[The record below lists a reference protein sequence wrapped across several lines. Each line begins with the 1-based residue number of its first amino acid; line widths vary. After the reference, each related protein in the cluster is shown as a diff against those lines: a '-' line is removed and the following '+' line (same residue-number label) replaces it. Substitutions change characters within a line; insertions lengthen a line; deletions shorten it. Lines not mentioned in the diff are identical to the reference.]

1 MDASMR
7 SKLAALF
14 AGLAATFSVSAAPEL
29 LNGVSVIVNNE
40 VITEQEI
47 EVALAPLARSLYQQ
61 YANQPQLLEQNLRR
75 QRALQVDRLVTS
87 KLILADFKAQGYQL
101 PEVYVEDYIRNQIR
115 EEFGDTQTFVKVL
128 KERGQT
134 REQFRQE
141 RKDQLIVRMLQ
152 RQMVNSDKIVISP
165 TRIENHYRDNL
176 KNYQQ
181 GDQVKLRMISI
192 NQPAGAPKGMAKKIA
207 DEVHTK
213 ILDGAPFAQMAS
225 VYSDGSA
232 RTTGGDRGW
241 IDRNFLNKELTEVAF
256 GLKPGELSPVVD
268 LAGGAYI
275 LYVEE
280 VRIDYTRPLA
290 EVQDEIEAELRGQEQ
305 ERLIKKWIDRL
316 KQKNFVRYF

>member
-1 MDASMR
+1 
-7 SKLAALF
+7 
-14 AGLAATFSVSAAPEL
+14 
-29 LNGVSVIVNNE
+29 
-40 VITEQEI
+40 
-47 EVALAPLARSLYQQ
+47 
-61 YANQPQLLEQNLRR
+61 
-75 QRALQVDRLVTS
+75 
-87 KLILADFKAQGYQL
+87 
-101 PEVYVEDYIRNQIR
+101 
-115 EEFGDTQTFVKVL
+115 
-128 KERGQT
+128 
-134 REQFRQE
+134 
-141 RKDQLIVRMLQ
+141 
-152 RQMVNSDKIVISP
+152 
-165 TRIENHYRDNL
+165 
-176 KNYQQ
+176 
-181 GDQVKLRMISI
+181 
-192 NQPAGAPKGMAKKIA
+192 
-207 DEVHTK
+207 
-213 ILDGAPFAQMAS
+213 MAS